1 MALGI
6 KEKSTCTFTIIAIKK
21 NSETFRKPFT
31 TSHNFSEAIRT
42 PLGKHSDISETIH
55 NFSQL
60 LGNNSETSRKTL
72 GASRKPFGPQ
82 SDKPAALSEAVDMYM
97 VLLLDICIQSAA

>member
-1 MALGI
+1 MSQGQQFYL
-6 KEKSTCTFTIIAIKK
+6 
-21 NSETFRKPFT
+21 SEGQLFCLFEGQGFIPFRYIQVVCECQSSLQPSKGQFKP
-31 TSHNFSEAIRT
+31 
-42 PLGKHSDISETIH
+42 P
-55 NFSQL
+55 SQP